1 MLLDGFMVNLL
12 IIVND
17 APYGTEKA
25 WNALRLANACCS
37 SSINMYVRVF
47 LMGDSVAVA
56 KKGQNLPEGYYNLEK
71 MLTDLVTKGVDV
83 KACGT
88 CMNARGITDLEL
100 VECVQRGTMM
110 ILANWIQ
117 ESDRTISF

>member
-1 MLLDGFMVNLL
+1 MVNLL
-12 IIVND
+12 IVIND

-25 WNALRLANACCS
+25 WNALRLANASCS
-37 SSINMYVRVF
+37 SEISMHIRVF

-56 KKGQNLPEGYYNLEK
+56 KKGQSLPEGYYNLGK
-71 MLTDLVTKGVDV
+71 MLTDLVKKGVEV

-88 CMNARGITDLEL
+88 CMKARGINDLEL
-100 VECVQRGTMM
+100 VEGVQRGTMI
-110 ILANWIQ
+110 ILANWIK

>member
-1 MLLDGFMVNLL
+1 MENLL

-25 WNALRLANACCS
+25 WNALRLANASRS
-37 SSINMYVRVF
+37 SAIDMHVRIF

-83 KACGT
+83 KTCGT
-88 CMNARGITDLEL
+88 CMKARGITDLEL
-100 VECVQRGTMM
+100 VEGVQRGTMM
-110 ILANWIQ
+110 ILANWIK